1 MYFNHTGRKFFRLNN
16 AFFHPLF
23 NTFFQFFSPVKIKI
37 SENEKEDKIGK
48 RQSGQGLRTKKTRK
62 SELFILPK
70 SRSY

>member
-16 AFFHPLF
+16 AVFHLLF

-37 SENEKEDKIGK
+37 FENEKEDKIEK
-48 RQSGQGLRTKKTRK
+48 RQLGQGLRTKKTWK

-70 SRSY
+70 SRSD

>member
-37 SENEKEDKIGK
+37 SENEKEDKIEK
-48 RQSGQGLRTKKTRK
+48 RQLGQGLHMKKTRK
-62 SELFILPK
+62 SAMFILPK
-70 SRSY
+70 SRSD